1 MLSRISDAIHLQMLS
16 LGEWINERLE
26 RLSPGG
32 KRILLAMLIAL
43 FVLAARYGLLPSKH
57 THYNPHAL
65 FSW

>member
-1 MLSRISDAIHLQMLS
+1 MLSSISDAIHLRMLR
-16 LGEWINERLE
+16 LGEWINEWLE
-26 RLSPGG
+26 GLSPGS
-32 KRILLAMLIAL
+32 KRMLLVVLIAL